1 MLLNFVNLNFLV
13 LISPQPINPIWWTPT
28 KIISRRPCIFKQSRT
43 WGVVSLGVLTVS
55 NYNLFH
61 VDSSWIFSWI
71 FLIKLCQV
79 KQNSKCKIVQKRTQ
93 FSYRSFGLRRDW
105 RRVNEFL
112 FPGHRP
118 LLFARQNVLISFSF
132 LITLYAWISLE

>member
-1 MLLNFVNLNFLV
+1 MLFVNLNFLV
-13 LISPQPINPIWWTPT
+13 LISPQPIDPVFDGHLQRLFRGIRA
-28 KIISRRPCIFKQSRT
+28 SFKQCRT
-43 WGVVSLGVLTVS
+43 RAVVSLGVLTVS

-118 LLFARQNVLISFSF
+118 LLFALQNVLFFFSF